1 MNLPYQ
7 LGNPLADAT
16 WQTVKFR
23 TVFECCKWDV
33 QSEDHCVLA
42 EFPILI
48 AENRWQELRALAE
61 ALSVELA
68 DAERELLCRR
78 DLQAKLGLPE
88 VLREEFGR
96 LAEPTPGVARVM
108 RFDFHFTDEGWR
120 ISEVNA
126 DVPGGFIEA
135 SGFTQFMAAHYP
147 GTTAPQDPASTYAR
161 RLATEC
167 GNDAVV
173 ALLHA
178 TAYSDDRQV
187 MEFLAKRMAE
197 CGLRTILVSPEHI
210 RWDKAQARVSS
221 SFAKSRLG
229 AIVRFFP
236 AEWLPT
242 LRSKSQ
248 WTSFFSG
255 SHTPVSNPASALLVQ
270 TKRFPL
276 AWDGLSTD
284 LPTWRMLLPQTVCPS
299 TVLKDLRDWVV
310 KPALG
315 RVGEDI
321 AISGVTSDRKL
332 QLIHTAAKRRPT
344 QWVAQ
349 RRFCVVPVTNGER
362 SYYPSIG
369 VFTIDGIASGAY
381 ARLGR
386 KPLIDDE
393 AQDVAVLITAGGGNA

>member
-1 MNLPYQ
+1 
-7 LGNPLADAT
+7 
-16 WQTVKFR
+16 
-23 TVFECCKWDV
+23 
-33 QSEDHCVLA
+33 
-42 EFPILI
+42 
-48 AENRWQELRALAE
+48 
-61 ALSVELA
+61 
-68 DAERELLCRR
+68 
-78 DLQAKLGLPE
+78 
-88 VLREEFGR
+88 LREEFGR
-96 LAEPTPGVARVM
+96 QGEPTPGIARVM

-135 SGFTQFMAAHYP
+135 SGFTQFMAAYYP
-147 GTTAPQDPASTYAR
+147 GTTTPQDPASTYAQ

-167 GNDAVV
+167 GDDAVV

-197 CGLRTILVSPEHI
+197 RGLRTILVSPEHI
-210 RWDKAQARVSS
+210 RWDKAQASVSS
-221 SFAKSRLG
+221 SFAKSRLD

-248 WTSFFSG
+248 WTSFLSG

-284 LPTWRMLLPQTVCPS
+284 LRTWRMLLPQTVCPS
-299 TVLKDLRDWVV
+299 TVLKDLGDWVV

-349 RRFCVVPVTNGER
+349 RRFAVVPVTNGKG